1 MADYIDL
8 IRTEEGD
15 KPVNYNSLVNKP
27 MTYIESL
34 DEENMVNIRDLPSG
48 SYVLYGYFR
57 PFAGSKDVLPFSA
70 RLLVNIITMNPG
82 THVQIFYPVNS
93 YVQFLSIMVDEEAE
107 GGYTY
112 NRTDVGLL
120 ELHTMVNDL
129 IARVEALEK
138 A

>member
-15 KPVNYNSLVNKP
+15 KPVNFNALANKP

-34 DEENMVNIRDLPSG
+34 DEENMVNIRDLESG

-70 RLLVNIITMNPG
+70 RLLVNVITMEPG
-82 THVQIFYPVNS
+82 THVQIFYPVNN

-112 NRTDVGLL
+112 EMTDIGLL
-120 ELHTMVNDL
+120 ELLSLVNDL
-129 IARVEALEK
+129 KDRVEALEK